1 MACGPNMPT
10 TCFCNWSCI
19 GIQSQASFTYCLWLL
34 SHNNGRTEYLQ
45 QRPQPSQV
53 AQCKETAC
61 QCRRG
66 RFNSWVRKILQSRK
80 QQPTPVFL
88 PGKSHGQRS
97 PVSYSPWGCKKSD
110 MTERLSTAHRHKGKA
125 FMNSERKQKT
135 ILKLL

>member
-1 MACGPNMPT
+1 MLRLNQITLDFVYCPHHFCTYLKSFFIKFFKDFVSLTVKQKGGLSRWLSGRES
-10 TCFCNWSCI
+10 TC
-19 GIQSQASFTYCLWLL
+19 
-34 SHNNGRTEYLQ
+34 
-45 QRPQPSQV
+45 
-53 AQCKETAC
+53 
-61 QCRRG
+61 
-66 RFNSWVRKILQSRK
+66 QSRK
-80 QQPTPVFL
+80 CRSPGFDPSAAKIPWRRKWQPTPVFL